1 MKFPFLI
8 FSFLYQAGCQ
18 IKNWLYG
25 LKIFKP
31 KRAPLPVIS
40 VGNISF
46 GGTEKTPM
54 VIRLLE
60 FLVRQ
65 GLKPALVTR
74 GYKGRWEKKG
84 GVLSDGK
91 SIIGTWQ
98 DSGDEP
104 FMVAQNRPEAGIF
117 IGKNRLLSCQRA
129 KQSGFEVAILDDG
142 FQHRRLQRDMDIVL
156 FDPARKIALREPFSS
171 LKRADILLIKKHA
184 HPQKKEIE
192 ARFPETSIFE
202 YSVRC
207 EGLFRVGKKEQAQI
221 EDFKKKKIIAF
232 CGIARPERFI
242 STLKEECIEPLYLFR
257 FPDHHPYP
265 PSSVEKIRQK
275 YQALGADAILTTEK
289 DAVKLV
295 DNKSLS
301 ILPIYYLKIELE
313 FEKEFYPSLAPLLQ
327 NKGIII

>member
-1 MKFPFLI
+1 MKFSFLT
-8 FSFLYQAGCQ
+8 FSFLYRAGCQ
-18 IKNWLYG
+18 IKNWLYN
-25 LKIFKP
+25 LNIFKP

-54 VIRLLE
+54 VIQLIE
-60 FLVRQ
+60 FFAEQ
-65 GLKPALVTR
+65 GLKPALVSR

-91 SIIGTWQ
+91 SIIGSWQ

-104 FMVAQNRPEAGIF
+104 FMVVLNRPEAGIF

-129 KQSGFEVAILDDG
+129 KQSGFELAVLDDG
-142 FQHRRLQRDMDIVL
+142 FQHRRLHRDIDIVL
-156 FDPARKIALREPFSS
+156 FDPLRKIALREPFSS
-171 LKRADILLIKKHA
+171 LKRADILLIKKHV
-184 HPQKKEIE
+184 PTQKKEIE
-192 ARFPETSIFE
+192 ASFPETNIFE

-207 EGLFRVGKKEQAQI
+207 EGLFRAGKKEEAKI

-242 STLKEECIEPLYLFR
+242 STLKEQGIEPLYLFR
-257 FPDHHPYP
+257 FPDHHSYP
-265 PSSVEKIRQK
+265 PSSGEKIRQK
-275 YQALGADAILTTEK
+275 YVALGADAILTTEK

-295 DNKSLS
+295 NNKSLS
-301 ILPIYYLKIELE
+301 LLPIYYLKIGLEL
-313 FEKEFYPSLAPLLQ
+313 EKEFRPSLAHLLQ

>member
-8 FSFLYQAGCQ
+8 FSFLYQASCQ
-18 IKNWLYG
+18 IKNWLYS

-40 VGNISF
+40 IGNISF

-54 VIRLLE
+54 ASHLLE
-60 FLVRQ
+60 FLAQQ
-65 GLKPALVTR
+65 GLKSALITR

-91 SIIGTWQ
+91 SISGKWQ

-104 FMVAQNRPEAGIF
+104 FMVALNRPEAGIF
-117 IGKNRLLSCQRA
+117 IGKKRLLSCERA
-129 KQSGFEVAILDDG
+129 KQSGFEAAVLDDG
-142 FQHRRLQRDMDIVL
+142 FQHRRLHRDIDIVL

-171 LKRADILLIKKHA
+171 LKRADILLIKKLS
-184 HPQKKEIE
+184 PNRKKEIE
-192 ARFPETSIFE
+192 ASFPETGVFE

-207 EGLFRVGKKEQAQI
+207 QGLFRAGKKEETKI
-221 EDFKKKKIIAF
+221 EGFRKKKIIAF

-242 STLKEECIEPLYLFR
+242 STLKEEGIEPLYLFK
-257 FPDHHPYP
+257 FPDHYFYP
-265 PSSVEKIRQK
+265 LSSVEKIKKK
-275 YQALGADAILTTEK
+275 YQELEAEAILTTEK
-289 DAVKLV
+289 DAVKLE

-301 ILPIYYLKIELE
+301 LLPIYYIKIELE
-313 FEKEFYPSLAPLLQ
+313 FEKEFYPSLAHLLQ

>member
-1 MKFPFLI
+1 MKFPFLV
-8 FSFLYQAGCQ
+8 FSFLYRAGCQ
-18 IKNWLYG
+18 IKNWLYS
-25 LKIFKP
+25 LRILKP
-31 KRAPLPVIS
+31 KRPPLPVIS

-46 GGTEKTPM
+46 GGSEKTPTA
-54 VIRLLE
+54 IHLLE
-60 FLVRQ
+60 FLEGR

-91 SIIGTWQ
+91 SISGSWQ

-104 FMVAQNRPEAGIF
+104 FMVALNRPEAGVF

-129 KQSGFEVAILDDG
+129 KQSGFKLAVLDDG
-142 FQHRRLQRDMDIVL
+142 FQHRRLQRDIDIVL
-156 FDPARKIALREPFSS
+156 FDPLRKIALREPFSS

-184 HPQKKEIE
+184 PSPKKEVE
-192 ARFPETSIFE
+192 ARFPETKVFE

-207 EGLFRVGKKEQAQI
+207 QGLFRVGKKEEEKI

-242 STLKEECIEPLYLFR
+242 FTLKEEGIEPLYLFR

-265 PSSVEKIRQK
+265 PSSGEKIRQK
-275 YQALGADAILTTEK
+275 YEALGADAILTTEK

-295 DNKSLS
+295 NNKSLS
-301 ILPIYYLKIELE
+301 LLPIYYLKIGLEL
-313 FEKEFYPSLAPLLQ
+313 EKEFQPTLAHLLQ